1 LILCFSSDS
10 RKKHAFLRVEV
21 SMSNYEINIQVDIR
35 ETEQEVTQGAQQ
47 SVEGRFRI
55 VVSCASGQSI
65 DHCEQAL
72 LAANYPAMREALS
85 RHFSEVSQQAAEGY
99 RPGMLKKTPRPIRS
113 MEK

>member
-1 LILCFSSDS
+1 VD
-10 RKKHAFLRVEV
+10 V
-21 SMSNYEINIQVDIR
+21 SLSNDEITIQVDMR
-35 ETEQEVTQGAQQ
+35 DTDQEGTQGAQQ
-47 SVEGRFRI
+47 SVDGRFRI
-55 VVSCASGQSI
+55 VVSRASGQSI

-99 RPGMLKKTPRPIRS
+99 RPGILKKTPRPIRS